1 MHIRVTCGSN
11 ILTAW
16 RLHGLIVWQSPHG
29 HALLASAVARYILTR
44 LCAQPHAELLEEL
57 RAELLH
63 VTNPHRAPGGGSNRR
78 GARTGGGVSLVGI
91 GGAEEAREEEAKE
104 EAKKEE
110 KREEAKQEEAKKE
123 QVTEEAC
130 YPSADVLPL
139 VGPLQGSWSVVD
151 EGGAKGVKKLGL
163 LSTQV
168 S

>member
-1 MHIRVTCGSN
+1 
-11 ILTAW
+11 
-16 RLHGLIVWQSPHG
+16 
-29 HALLASAVARYILTR
+29 
-44 LCAQPHAELLEEL
+44 
-57 RAELLH
+57 
-63 VTNPHRAPGGGSNRR
+63 
-78 GARTGGGVSLVGI
+78 VSLVGI

-110 KREEAKQEEAKKE
+110 EREEAKQEEAKKE